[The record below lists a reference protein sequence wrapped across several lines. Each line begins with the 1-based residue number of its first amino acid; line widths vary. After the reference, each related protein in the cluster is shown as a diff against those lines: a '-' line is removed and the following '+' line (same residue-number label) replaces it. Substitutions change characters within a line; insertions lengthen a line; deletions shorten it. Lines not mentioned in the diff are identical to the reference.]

1 MRLQIEKPVYGGAGL
16 ARQMDGA
23 DAGRAVFVPFVLGGE
38 VVGARLTG
46 EKDGYAEAALVE
58 VIEPSA
64 ERVARGVF
72 ILGSVEGASISMR
85 SMGRSWR

>member
-23 DAGRAVFVPFVLGGE
+23 DAGRAVFVPFVLRGE
-38 VVGARLTG
+38 VVEARLTG

-58 VIEPSA
+58 VIEASA
-64 ERVARGVF
+64 ERVAPGCVHFGDVWRVPV
-72 ILGSVEGASISMR
+72 SACAVWGA
-85 SMGRSWR
+85 G